1 MKIGIDLGGSH
12 IAIGLVN
19 GRGEILD
26 STTYYIRQEHK
37 EYIEQYITNCIGEG
51 IKNILKEQNIP
62 LEQIELIGIATP
74 GNPKDGY
81 IRNVVNLSINEFNI
95 KKCVKQKIEELF
107 LINEL
112 LIPIHLKNDGK
123 CAGLAEK
130 IYGRLKDY
138 EDCVF
143 LCIGTG
149 IGGAAFLQGK
159 FLEPKRNSGFEFGH
173 MVIQKKGKKCNCGNE
188 GCFETYGSLKRWKAK
203 LKDILVIE
211 EDLHSQEMMKLIEE
225 NKENLELQQAIEEY
239 IEDLAIGIC
248 NIINILEPEAISLG
262 GSFSHYAPLLYER
275 LRKKIESGKY
285 LFNKEETADIVIAHF
300 QNDAGMIGATLI

>member
-19 GRGEILD
+19 EQGKILD

-37 EYIEQYITNCIGEG
+37 EHIERYITNCIGEG
-51 IKNILKEQNIP
+51 IKKILEQKNIS
-62 LEQIELIGIATP
+62 LEQIKLIGIATP

-81 IRNVVNLSINEFNI
+81 IRNVVNLSISEFNI
-95 KKCVKQKIEELF
+95 TKSVKEKIEEIF
-107 LINEL
+107 SINNLE
-112 LIPIHLKNDGK
+112 IPIRLKNDGK

-130 IYGRLKDY
+130 IYGSLKEY

-149 IGGAAFLQGK
+149 IGGAAFLQGT

-173 MVIQKKGKKCNCGNE
+173 MVIQKKGKKCKCGNE

-211 EDLHSQEMMKLIEE
+211 EDLHSKEMMELIEE
-225 NKENLELQQAIEEY
+225 NKGNLELQEAIEEY

-262 GSFSHYAPLLYER
+262 GSFSHYAPLLYDR
-275 LRKKIESGKY
+275 LKEKIESGTY
-285 LFNKEETADIVIAHF
+285 LFNKGTTADIVIAHF